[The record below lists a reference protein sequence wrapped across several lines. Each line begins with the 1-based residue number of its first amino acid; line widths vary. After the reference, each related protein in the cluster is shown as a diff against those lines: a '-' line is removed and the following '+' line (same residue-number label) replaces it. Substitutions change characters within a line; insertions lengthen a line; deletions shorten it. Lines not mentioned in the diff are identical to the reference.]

1 MGLGVEDKV
10 VQGQKRPR
18 GKEQIQV
25 LECFR
30 KKETVKAIL
39 PVCVAMCV

>member
-10 VQGQKRPR
+10 VQGQERPW